1 LRRPDGRGTSAAYL
15 RPHKSFVMRLFEFIP
30 KAGRACIGV
39 SKAITLFTTQQAV
52 AAMRKAGSAS
62 YRAPAG

>member
-1 LRRPDGRGTSAAYL
+1 
-15 RPHKSFVMRLFEFIP
+15 MRLFEFIP
-30 KAGRACIGV
+30 KAGRARMGV
-39 SKAITLFTTQQAV
+39 SKAIKATTLFTTQQAV